1 MTEDQMFLLRVA
13 HRARRAR
20 RTRARWAVFYALVAA
35 GLGLGLGTV
44 ASRAAEPPVAA
55 GGVRVQP
62 RTIPATKWVR
72 RTVERYVRHRVP
84 RLLQNCEQRR
94 CAVFTR
100 DGNFQATM
108 LRLADGRWRI
118 LTISGPP
125 FKATQ

>member
-1 MTEDQMFLLRVA
+1 MRTMVA
-13 HRARRAR
+13 C
-20 RTRARWAVFYALVAA
+20 ALVAC
-35 GLGLGLGTV
+35 GLWFGT
-44 ASRAAEPPVAA
+44 ATSSAATPPIAA
-55 GGVRVQP
+55 GGGLVQP
-62 RTIPATKWVR
+62 QTIPATKWVR
-72 RTVERYVRHRVP
+72 RTVEGYVRHRVP

-108 LRLADGRWRI
+108 IHLADGRWWI

>member
-1 MTEDQMFLLRVA
+1 MTGDELYALRVA

-20 RTRARWAVFYALVAA
+20 WTRARWAVFYALV
-35 GLGLGLGTV
+35 LGGFALGLGTA
-44 ASRAAEPPVAA
+44 ASSAAAPPVA
-55 GGVRVQP
+55 GGGGRIQP
-62 RTIPATKWVR
+62 QTIPATKWVR

-84 RLLQNCEQRR
+84 RLLQNCQHRR

-108 LRLADGRWRI
+108 IHLADGSWRI

-125 FKATQ
+125 FKAMQ